1 MYRESVSQ
9 RKKGPTTKRGVPDA
23 PGSGNIPGAVSHQSR
38 PNDFE
43 GVDKTE
49 ISPPPFVEVEL
60 VYERGQAGMSTDKW
74 KAVEVWTRNRIY
86 VVDWNMACIEVV
98 DRKSGRP
105 DPGHALLGA
114 ILAGGQ
120 VQTDEGMEM
129 TFPLPRPNTEA
140 VFEYHDARKG
150 YVSTSTVT
158 RVVFRLR
165 VLTVPKANVEPVWA
179 ELTSSHRIDG
189 LGEKKKKRR

>member
-1 MYRESVSQ
+1 M
-9 RKKGPTTKRGVPDA
+9 RGVPDA
-23 PGSGNIPGAVSHQSR
+23 PASGNIPHTVSHSGS
-38 PNDFE
+38 NDFE
-43 GVDKTE
+43 GIDKTE

-60 VYERGQAGMSTDKW
+60 VYERGQAGMSTEQW

-86 VVDWNMACIEVV
+86 VVDWTMTCIEVI
-98 DRKSGRP
+98 DRKTSKP
-105 DPGHALLGA
+105 DPTHALLGA
-114 ILAGGQ
+114 VLAGGQ
-120 VQTDEGMEM
+120 VQTEEGMEM

-165 VLTVPKANVEPVWA
+165 VLTVPKANVEPTW
-179 ELTSSHRIDG
+179 EQLTSSHRLPPVQG
-189 LGEKKKKRR
+189 RGQKKKKR